1 MTVLPCSLYIV
12 PQSTSGRGGTTSTE
26 LPHLLEQEVL
36 SLEQLLFTV
45 FRLYCHNKQ
54 YPAATPGKDGL
65 ASAVTSPK
73 SAHEPAGTTGT
84 ATHPPYTP
92 QQAEAFAEPLVER

>member
-1 MTVLPCSLYIV
+1 MTVLPCSLYVV

-54 YPAATPGKDGL
+54 HPAATQGKDGL
-65 ASAVTSPK
+65 AGALTSPK
-73 SAHEPAGTTGT
+73 SANDPTGTT
-84 ATHPPYTP
+84 THPPYTP

>member
-1 MTVLPCSLYIV
+1 
-12 PQSTSGRGGTTSTE
+12 
-26 LPHLLEQEVL
+26 LEQEVL

-54 YPAATPGKDGL
+54 HPAATPGKDGL